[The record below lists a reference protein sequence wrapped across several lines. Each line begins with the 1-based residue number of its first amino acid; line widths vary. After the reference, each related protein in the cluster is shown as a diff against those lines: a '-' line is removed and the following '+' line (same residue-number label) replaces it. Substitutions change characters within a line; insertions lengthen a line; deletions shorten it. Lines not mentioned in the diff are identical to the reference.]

1 MGDTQGEKVFQKMEK
16 IRAESSAMTIGNSLS
31 SAGTLM
37 VELLLR
43 TTWHFNHADKPSS
56 AFSRSYCW
64 AQELCGLHDDSHSAG
79 PPYWHCCPS
88 GCR

>member
-1 MGDTQGEKVFQKMEK
+1 MGDTQGEKVYQKMEK

-56 AFSRSYCW
+56 LFFQKLLLGTRIVRS
-64 AQELCGLHDDSHSAG
+64 A
-79 PPYWHCCPS
+79 
-88 GCR
+88 R